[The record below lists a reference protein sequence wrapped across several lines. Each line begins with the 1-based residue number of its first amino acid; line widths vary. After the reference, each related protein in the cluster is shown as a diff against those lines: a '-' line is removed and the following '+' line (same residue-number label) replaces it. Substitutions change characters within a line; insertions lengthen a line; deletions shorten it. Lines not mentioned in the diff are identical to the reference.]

1 MSLALALVTA
11 LGSTA
16 LASEPAAAPEPS
28 EPALP
33 FDLSEAEG
41 LDAPD
46 SKRWRFLKP
55 KRVRLPQNPYASTDF
70 TAYTLEAGETKLG
83 LAAITV
89 GVLPRVQVGTAPALD
104 ALGVYN
110 ASAKFNLL
118 RVGPVDLAVGGSH
131 YQLPIGG
138 FTGHQSNG
146 SATLSVQV
154 AAPWSLHVTGSY
166 ASLGATGTPDLNALP
181 PLILTATGNPDLS
194 GAQAVVNQAT
204 ANTPIDAKAR
214 TASVR
219 VASDVR
225 LNRRDS
231 IVLQGSAMVWGSV
244 DTGVDPADLPPILGL
259 DAALQAANVEGA
271 VPVSQSYVASAAWQF
286 QWKAAELRV
295 GAGVSS
301 VPGAWLL
308 QSTEFA
314 WRFGGKTKR
323 EERQLRTAWRQDKR
337 TGRKAERREGAPEEL
352 GKRKGARG
360 SQG

>member
-1 MSLALALVTA
+1 MSLALALFAA

-16 LASEPAAAPEPS
+16 HAAESAAPAAT
-28 EPALP
+28 PA
-33 FDLSEAEG
+33 FDISEAEG
-41 LDAPD
+41 LDTPD

-55 KRVRLPQNPYASTDF
+55 KRARLPQNPYASTDF

-89 GVLPRVQVGTAPALD
+89 GVLPRVQIGTVPTLD
-104 ALGVYN
+104 VLGVYN
-110 ASAKFNLL
+110 ASAKFNLV
-118 RVGPVDLAVGGSH
+118 RVGPVDLALGGSH
-131 YQLPIGG
+131 YQMPVGD

-154 AAPWSLHVTGSY
+154 AAPWSIHVTGSY
-166 ASLGATGTPDLNALP
+166 ASLGASGTPDLNELP
-181 PLILTATGNPDLS
+181 PLVLTATGNPDLS
-194 GAQAVVNQAT
+194 GAQAVVDQAT
-204 ANTPIDAKAR
+204 ANTPIDASAQ

-219 VASDVR
+219 VASDIR

-259 DAALQAANVEGA
+259 DQALQAANVEGA
-271 VPVSQSYVASAAWQF
+271 VPFSESYVASAAWQF
-286 QWKAAELRV
+286 QWKSAELRV

-337 TGRKAERREGAPEEL
+337 TARRAERREGSPEEI
-352 GKRKGARG
+352 GQRGAKADRT
-360 SQG
+360 QG